1 MVRARA
7 LVIGFILYIVSESV
21 LLHSNRE
28 IFVVTVLSHVIRD
41 LKYLV
46 KVRANLSL
54 SLSQFVGNM
63 NRMQSWRNG
72 TNYYRYC
79 YRLFFVCGICCNS
92 NRSLVVFSITSFRK
106 FASAR
111 ENAPRKDLPL
121 LSRELELCRSAAGK
135 IFLLISSFSS
145 STHERRPRRRNDD
158 D

>member
-1 MVRARA
+1 MSQMVRARA

-46 KVRANLSL
+46 KVRANSL
-54 SLSQFVGNM
+54 SLSQFVVNM

-106 FASAR
+106 SPSAR
-111 ENAPRKDLPL
+111 ETL
-121 LSRELELCRSAAGK
+121 LVRTCPVGVS
-135 IFLLISSFSS
+135 
-145 STHERRPRRRNDD
+145 
-158 D
+158 